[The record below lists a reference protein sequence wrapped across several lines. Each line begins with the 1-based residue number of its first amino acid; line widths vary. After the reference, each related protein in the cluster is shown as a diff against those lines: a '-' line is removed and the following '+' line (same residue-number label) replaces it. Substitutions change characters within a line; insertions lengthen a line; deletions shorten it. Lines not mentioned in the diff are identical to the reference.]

1 MNNETTNT
9 KCGFVAV
16 IGRPNVG
23 KSTLVNALVGE
34 RIAMV
39 SHKANATRKRSQI
52 IVMHNNAQI
61 IFVDT
66 PGLHEKEK
74 ELNQF
79 MLSEALK
86 ALGDADLIIF
96 LADMKDRVDDYE
108 KFLELNK
115 KNIPHLLLLNKMD
128 RVDQKRTFEEL
139 QKYEKYSD
147 RYKELVPI
155 SAEKKKNLHTLLN
168 QIAKYLPKS
177 PYLYDPED
185 MTTDTIRDI
194 YKELIRE
201 SLFNQISDEI
211 PYESDV
217 VINSIQETEKKDT
230 INATIYVE
238 KASQKG
244 IVIGK
249 GGEAIKRIG
258 INARKALEQFSGK
271 KIHLE
276 LFVKHSKGWSKSK
289 EIMSDMGYEIE

>member
-1 MNNETTNT
+1 MNSEVV
-9 KCGFVAV
+9 KSKAGFVAV

-34 RIAMV
+34 KIAMV

-52 IVMHNNAQI
+52 IVMHNDAQI
-61 IFVDT
+61 IFIDT

-96 LADMKDRVDDYE
+96 LADLKDSVDDYE

-128 RVDQKRTFEEL
+128 RMEQKRTFEEL
-139 QKYEKYSD
+139 KKYEKYSD

-155 SAEKKKNLHTLLN
+155 SAEKKRNLHTLLN
-168 QIAKYLPKS
+168 QIVKHLPKS
-177 PYLYDPED
+177 PYFFDPEQ
-185 MTTDTIRDI
+185 MTTDTIKDI

-201 SLFNQISDEI
+201 AVFNQISEEI

-217 VINSIQETEKKDT
+217 VINKIDETDRKDRV
-230 INATIYVE
+230 NASIYVE

-258 INARKALEQFSGK
+258 INARKAMEKFSGK

-289 EIMSDMGYEIE
+289 SIMNDMGYSID

>member
-1 MNNETTNT
+1 MIPTTENT
-9 KCGFVAV
+9 KAGFVAV

-79 MLSEALK
+79 MLNEALK

-96 LADMKDRVDDYE
+96 LADIKDKTTDYE

-128 RVDQKRTFEEL
+128 RIDQKRTFEEL
-139 QKYEKYSD
+139 KKYENFSD
-147 RYKELVPI
+147 KYKELVPL
-155 SAEKKKNLHTLLN
+155 SAEKKRNLHTLLN
-168 QIAKYLPKS
+168 QIAKHLPKS
-177 PYLYDPED
+177 PYLYDPEQI
-185 MTTDTIRDI
+185 TTETIRDI

-201 SLFNQISDEI
+201 ALFNQISDEI

-217 VINSIQETEKKDT
+217 IINSIDESGKKDFV
-230 INATIYVE
+230 NATIYVE
-238 KASQKG
+238 KSSQKG

-258 INARKALEQFSGK
+258 INARKAMEQFSQK
-271 KIHLE
+271 KIHLD

-289 EIMSDMGYEIE
+289 KIMSDMGYNVE